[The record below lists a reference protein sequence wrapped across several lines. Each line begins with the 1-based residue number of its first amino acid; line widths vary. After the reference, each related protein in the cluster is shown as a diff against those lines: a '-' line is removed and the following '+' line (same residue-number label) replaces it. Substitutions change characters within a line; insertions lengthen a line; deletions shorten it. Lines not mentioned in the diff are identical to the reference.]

1 MIKIDIQ
8 EGLIIEVDLSIK
20 DSVEL
25 INALIEN
32 KNETE
37 VKLLMAHLATIVDA
51 YKAATIVSNP
61 KLGSSLSALLKDES
75 NPK

>member
-25 INALIEN
+25 INALIAN

-51 YKAATIVSNP
+51 YKAATFISNP
-61 KLGSSLSALLKDES
+61 KLGRSLSALLKDVS
-75 NPK
+75 KQK